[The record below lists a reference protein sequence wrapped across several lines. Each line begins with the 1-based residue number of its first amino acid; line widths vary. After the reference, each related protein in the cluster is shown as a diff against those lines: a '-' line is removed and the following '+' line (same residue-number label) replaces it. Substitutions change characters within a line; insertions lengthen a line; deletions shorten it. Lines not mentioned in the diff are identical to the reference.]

1 MGATHSQKERPPHL
15 LCFQRT
21 ASPHGQ
27 HPPDPQRLH
36 EEALI
41 TLVFYC
47 AHQAPSVLVPAPGLP
62 SATCPG
68 PGQEASGASAADLAQ
83 QGHQGGQ
90 LPGMLDLLSIGFV
103 QAPELSQQAQQLRIQ
118 KPVEEGVGSPGKQAA
133 ESPVLTRCPEP
144 PLSAAGSKR
153 GRELRSGMADQSAV
167 QRSPGGRPLT
177 LSSLPMLFFSNPEL

>member
-1 MGATHSQKERPPHL
+1 
-15 LCFQRT
+15 
-21 ASPHGQ
+21 
-27 HPPDPQRLH
+27 
-36 EEALI
+36 
-41 TLVFYC
+41 
-47 AHQAPSVLVPAPGLP
+47 
-62 SATCPG
+62 
-68 PGQEASGASAADLAQ
+68 
-83 QGHQGGQ
+83 
-90 LPGMLDLLSIGFV
+90 MLDLLSIGFV

-144 PLSAAGSKR
+144 PLSAAGSER